1 MSQRPQSRLPVLATR
16 WFERARAALLG
27 ELPCRKGCYQ
37 CCIGPFA
44 VTVLDIAELQRGLSE
59 MDPARRATIQILARR
74 HVAAI
79 EARYP
84 RLAESPWLDD
94 WSDAEIDRLAA
105 EFAELPCPALQPD
118 GGCGVYSFRPVTCR
132 MMGIPVEEEGTVHGA
147 CAVQTFVPLIRLSR
161 SLRQEEEFLARQE
174 AHELD
179 HLRRDRRITGE
190 EVLLPYGFLPERA
203 PETLRAHLD
212 RA

>member
-1 MSQRPQSRLPVLATR
+1 M
-16 WFERARAALLG
+16 
-27 ELPCRKGCYQ
+27 
-37 CCIGPFA
+37 
-44 VTVLDIAELQRGLSE
+44 TVLDIAELQQGLAE
-59 MDPARRATIQILARR
+59 MDPARRETMQELARGQ
-74 HVAAI
+74 VAAI

-94 WSDAEIDRLAA
+94 WPDAEIDRLTA

-118 GGCGVYSFRPVTCR
+118 GSCGVYPFRPVTCR

-147 CAVQTFVPLIRLSR
+147 CTVQTFVPVLRLSR
-161 SLRQEEEFLARQE
+161 SLRQEEEYLARQE
-174 AHELD
+174 ADELD
-179 HLRRDRRITGE
+179 RLRRDRQITGE
-190 EVLLPYGFLPERA
+190 EVLLPYGFLCDRA